1 LSGSVRD
8 DRLFARPLTAMKQ
21 VASME
26 DSSSKSV
33 LSGYAYYLAEQNL
46 LDKDAALNALQ
57 QASANGTSY
66 IDYLVKQKLVDEYNV
81 AKTTSEYFGLP
92 LCDLSAFNSDLIP
105 SEYLNIQLVKRRL
118 ALPLF
123 KKSGLLYLAITDP
136 TIQGLYELRFLTGHD
151 TRLFITE
158 ASKLD
163 LVIDELLNSLIL
175 SEISDSDDGLKNIE
189 VNSYKEEVA
198 DLGAYDVESA
208 PIVNYVNRVLV
219 DAIEKKASDIHFEH
233 YENSYR
239 IRYRQNGV
247 LYPITPPPLKLA
259 NYILARMKVMSDLDI
274 TEHRMPQDGRFK
286 LIISKKKAV
295 DFRVSVC
302 PTLFGEKIVLRI
314 LDAAIT
320 LQGVDKVGM
329 APAQKEHFIKALSR
343 SQGMI
348 LVTGPT
354 GSGKTV
360 TLYSALNHLNSPDV
374 NISTVEDPVEI
385 PVPGIN
391 QVHVNLKTGL
401 TFTTALRSFLRQDP
415 DIIMV
420 GEIRDIETAE
430 IAVKASQTGHLVLS
444 TLHTNSAPE
453 TVTRLMNM
461 GVEPFNLASSLA
473 IVIAQRLVRVL
484 CTICRQPEDLPEAAL
499 IEEGFRADEMSSLK
513 IYKSIGCEHCTQGF
527 TGRVGIFEVMPITP
541 EMAQLIMAG
550 ANALQ
555 IVVQA
560 KVEGVASLRESGLD
574 KVREGVTSLAE
585 LNRVFK

>member
-1 LSGSVRD
+1 
-8 DRLFARPLTAMKQ
+8 
-21 VASME
+21 ME
-26 DSSSKSV
+26 ESSSKSV
-33 LSGYAYYLAEQNL
+33 LSGYAFYLAEQNL
-46 LDKDAALNALQ
+46 LDKDAALLALQ
-57 QASANGTSY
+57 QSSANGTSY
-66 IDYLVKQKLVDEYNV
+66 IEYLVKQKLLDEYQV

-92 LCDLSAFNSDLIP
+92 LCDIHAFNSDLIP

-136 TIQGLYELRFLTGHD
+136 TLQNLYEVRFLTGLD
-151 TRLFITE
+151 TRLLIAE
-158 ASKLD
+158 SSKLET
-163 LVIDELLNSLIL
+163 VIDEIQNSMIL
-175 SEISDSDDGLKNIE
+175 SELETSDDSLKNIE
-189 VNSYKEEVA
+189 VNAYKEDVA

-233 YENSYR
+233 YEASYR
-239 IRYRQNGV
+239 IRYRQHGV
-247 LYPITPPPLKLA
+247 LYPITAPPLKLA
-259 NYILARMKVMSDLDI
+259 NYLLARMKVMSDLDI
-274 TEHRMPQDGRFK
+274 TEHRIPQDGRFK

-314 LDAAIT
+314 LDSAGV
-320 LQGVDKVGM
+320 LQGVDKLGM
-329 APAQKEHFIKALSR
+329 APAQAENFLKSLER

-360 TLYSALNHLNSPDV
+360 SLYSALHHLNSPEV

-385 PVPGIN
+385 PLPGIN
-391 QVHVNLKTGL
+391 QVNVNLKVGM
-401 TFTTALRSFLRQDP
+401 TFSAALRSFLRQDP
-415 DIIMV
+415 DVIMV
-420 GEIRDIETAE
+420 GEIRDLETAE

-461 GVEPFNLASSLA
+461 GVEPYNLASSLA

-484 CTICRQPEDLPEAAL
+484 CKLCRQPDDLPEATL
-499 IEEGFRADEMSSLK
+499 LEEGFTKEEIPALK
-513 IYKSIGCEHCTQGF
+513 LYKGVGCDHCTQGY
-527 TGRVGIFEVMPITP
+527 TGRVGIFEVMPVTM
-541 EMAQLIMAG
+541 EMAQLIMSG

-555 IVVQA
+555 IVDQA
-560 KVEGVASLRESGLD
+560 KKEGVATLRESGLD
-574 KVREGVTSLAE
+574 KVREGITSLGE

>member
-1 LSGSVRD
+1 
-8 DRLFARPLTAMKQ
+8 
-21 VASME
+21 ME
-26 DSSSKSV
+26 ESSSKSV

-66 IDYLVKQKLVDEYNV
+66 IDYLVKQKLVDEYHV
-81 AKTTSEYFGLP
+81 AKSTSEYFGLP
-92 LCDLSAFNSDLIP
+92 LCDIGAFNHDLIP
-105 SEYLNIQLVKRRL
+105 QEYLNIQLVKKRL

-136 TIQGLYELRFLTGHD
+136 TIQGLYEIRFLTGHD
-151 TRLFITE
+151 TRLFIAE
-158 ASKLD
+158 SSKLET
-163 LVIDELLNSLIL
+163 VVDELLNSQIL
-175 SEISDSDDGLKNIE
+175 SELNDSADESLRGIE
-189 VNSYKEEVA
+189 VNAYKDEAV

-219 DAIEKKASDIHFEH
+219 DGIEKKASDIHFEH

-239 IRYRQNGV
+239 IRFRQHGV

-259 NYILARMKVMSDLDI
+259 NYILARIKIMSDLDI

-286 LIISKKKAV
+286 LILSKKRSV

-302 PTLFGEKIVLRI
+302 PTLFGEKTVLRI
-314 LDAAIT
+314 LDASGAQ
-320 LQGVDKVGM
+320 QGIEKLGM
-329 APAQKEHFIKALSR
+329 TPVQKEHFLKSLDR

-360 TLYSALNHLNSPDV
+360 TLYTALHHLNTPDV

-401 TFTTALRSFLRQDP
+401 TFSAALRSFLRQDP

-420 GEIRDIETAE
+420 GEIRDLETAE
-430 IAVKASQTGHLVLS
+430 IAVKAAQTGHLVLS

-461 GVEPFNLASSLA
+461 GIEPFNLASSLA
-473 IVIAQRLVRVL
+473 IVVAQRLVRVL
-484 CTICRQPEDLPEAAL
+484 CNLCKQPEELPEAAL
-499 IEEGFRADEMSSLK
+499 IEEGFSAEEVKSLK
-513 IYKSIGCEHCTQGF
+513 IFKAGGCEHCTHGF
-527 TGRVGIFEVMPITP
+527 TGRVGIFEVMPISP
-541 EMAQLIMAG
+541 EMSQLIMAG
-550 ANALQ
+550 GNALQ
-555 IVVQA
+555 VVDLA
-560 KVEGVASLRESGLD
+560 KREGIATLRDSGLD
-574 KVREGVTSLAE
+574 KVREGITSLTE